1 MRYAGQSIY
10 ELGRGYISVIML
22 TQDAERNHHMSH
34 LQLPRRLVWL
44 LVIVCGCAQEDVPP
58 EQARPP
64 RRVDPPAA
72 SMTSGHQVLVD
83 EAHYNIGIPRF
94 GPLVAYEK
102 RGSPGFEPL
111 MELLTRE
118 GYLVVTNRQE
128 FTKESLKESDVLF
141 IGAPAP
147 HDLSNSIAFSPDGM
161 TLAAGGEN
169 KTISLWNVSTGKLE
183 NTLRDSDWVGSVSFA
198 PDGRT
203 LASASAEQSVKLWD
217 IRAGSVRVVLKHS
230 APVRSVSFSPDG
242 AVLASSGDDGAVR
255 LWEAESGRPLKT
267 LHGHE
272 GPVLRVAFSPDGV
285 ALATSGADG
294 ITKLWDIE
302 SGTVRATFSGHRG
315 PVHHVA
321 FAPDGETLASASAD
335 GTVKLWDVGTG
346 QLLTTLT
353 DNAWSIAFSPD
364 GSLLA
369 TGGEST
375 INLWG
380 VQAGRIRNTIDLET
394 IDVAWSLSFSPD
406 GKLLAWVD
414 EDEVIQIWDRSAGR
428 VRHILDGRI
437 DAIWDP
443 GPALTPD
450 ECEAVLDWVF
460 AGGALLLITDH
471 APWAT
476 PSRCLTAGLGVAISN
491 SRATTDPNHYLREG
505 NMGWLVFTREAG
517 LIGDHPVTRGG
528 NDEERVDDVVTFS
541 GQSLKGPSDF
551 TPFLILSPTAVD
563 RVESGDRISAAGRA
577 QGVAGRFGDGRV
589 VVLGEAM
596 MFMEF
601 GLAYS
606 DYDNRQL
613 ALNIVRWLSG
623 ELN

>member
-1 MRYAGQSIY
+1 
-10 ELGRGYISVIML
+10 
-22 TQDAERNHHMSH
+22 MSH

-44 LVIVCGCAQEDVPP
+44 LVIVCGCAQEDAPP
-58 EQARPP
+58 AQARPP
-64 RRVDPPAA
+64 GGADRPAA
-72 SMTSGHQVLVD
+72 SMASGHQVLVD
-83 EAHYNIGIPRF
+83 EAHYNIGIPGF
-94 GPLVAYEK
+94 EPLQWNEK
-102 RGSPGFEPL
+102 RGFPGFERL

-118 GYLVVTNRQE
+118 GYLVVRNRQE

-169 KTISLWNVSTGKLE
+169 KTIKLWNLSTGELE
-183 NTLRDSDWVGSVSFA
+183 NTLHDSDWVGSVSFA
-198 PDGRT
+198 PDSRT
-203 LASASAEQSVKLWD
+203 LASASADQSVKLWD

-242 AVLASSGDDGAVR
+242 AVVASSSDDGAAR
-255 LWEAESGRPLKT
+255 LWEAESGRLLKT
-267 LHGHE
+267 LRGHE
-272 GPVLRVAFSPDGV
+272 GPVLHVAFSPDGV

-302 SGTVRATFSGHRG
+302 SGAVRATFSGHGG
-315 PVHHVA
+315 PVLHVA
-321 FAPDGETLASASAD
+321 FAPDGGTLASASAD
-335 GTVKLWDVGTG
+335 GTVKLWDVGTV
-346 QLLTTLT
+346 QLVTTLT
-353 DNAWSIAFSPD
+353 DNVWSLAFSPD

-369 TGGEST
+369 TGGEAT

-380 VQAGRIRNTIDLET
+380 VQAGRIHNTIDADL
-394 IDVAWSLSFSPD
+394 DVAWSVSFSPD

-414 EDEVIQIWDRSAGR
+414 DDEKIQVWDQSAAR

-437 DAIWDP
+437 DAIWDA

-460 AGGALLLITDH
+460 TGGALLLITDH
-471 APWAT
+471 APWAA

-491 SRATTDPNHYLREG
+491 SVTRDPNHYLAEAG
-505 NMGWLVFTREAG
+505 GASLVFTREEG
-517 LIGDHPVTRGG
+517 LVGDHPITRGG
-528 NDEERVDDVVTFS
+528 NDEERVDDVVTIG

-563 RVESGDRISAAGRA
+563 RAEGGEISAAGRA

-596 MFMEF
+596 MFMER
-601 GLAYS
+601 GLTYS

>member
-1 MRYAGQSIY
+1 
-10 ELGRGYISVIML
+10 
-22 TQDAERNHHMSH
+22 MSH
-34 LQLPRRLVWL
+34 LQLLRRLVWL
-44 LVIVCGCAQEDVPP
+44 LVIVCGCAQEDVPA
-58 EQARPP
+58 EQ
-64 RRVDPPAA
+64 PAA
-72 SMTSGHQVLVD
+72 SMTSGHRVLVD
-83 EAHYNIGIPRF
+83 EAHYNM
-94 GPLVAYEK
+94 
-102 RGSPGFEPL
+102 GFEPL
-111 MELLTRE
+111 VELLTRE
-118 GYLVVTNRQE
+118 GYLVVRNRQE
-128 FTKESLKESDVLF
+128 FTKESLRESDVLF

-169 KTISLWNVSTGKLE
+169 KTIKLWNVSTGKLE

-203 LASASAEQSVKLWD
+203 LASATADQSVTLWD
-217 IRAGSVRVVLKHS
+217 IRAGSIGVVLEHS
-230 APVRSVSFSPDG
+230 APIRSVSFSPDG
-242 AVLASSGDDGAVR
+242 AVVASSGDDGVVR

-272 GPVLRVAFSPDGV
+272 GPVLHVAFSPDGV
-285 ALATSGADG
+285 PLATSGADG
-294 ITKLWDIE
+294 ITNLWDIE
-302 SGTVRATFSGHRG
+302 TGAVRATFSGHRG
-315 PVHHVA
+315 PVLHVA

-346 QLLTTLT
+346 QLVTTLT
-353 DNAWSIAFSPD
+353 DNAWSLSFSPD

-369 TGGEST
+369 TGGEAT

-380 VQAGRIRNTIDLET
+380 VQAGRIHNTIDAD
-394 IDVAWSLSFSPD
+394 IDVAGSVSFSPD
-406 GKLLAWVD
+406 GRLLAWVD
-414 EDEVIQIWDRSAGR
+414 DDEVIQVWDRSAGR

-437 DAIWDP
+437 DAIWDS

-460 AGGALLLITDH
+460 TGGALFLITDH
-471 APWAT
+471 APWAA

-491 SRATTDPNHYLREG
+491 SNTTRDPNHYLPEG

-517 LIGDHPVTRGG
+517 LVGDHPVTRGG
-528 NDEERVDDVVTFS
+528 NDEERVDDVVTFA

-563 RVESGDRISAAGRA
+563 RVQGGDMISAAGRA
-577 QGVAGRFGDGRV
+577 QGVAGRLGDGRV

-596 MFMEF
+596 MFMER
-601 GLAYS
+601 GLTYS

-613 ALNIVRWLSG
+613 ALNIMRWLSG

>member
-1 MRYAGQSIY
+1 
-10 ELGRGYISVIML
+10 
-22 TQDAERNHHMSH
+22 MSH

-44 LVIVCGCAQEDVPP
+44 LVIVCGCAPEDAPP

-64 RRVDPPAA
+64 GGADRPAA

-83 EAHYNIGIPRF
+83 EAHFNIGF
-94 GPLVAYEK
+94 GHYVFRADM
-102 RGSPGFEPL
+102 GFEPL
-111 MELLTRE
+111 VELLTRE
-118 GYLVVTNRQE
+118 GYLVVRNRQE
-128 FTKESLKESDVLF
+128 FTRESLKESDVLL

-147 HDLSNSIAFSPDGM
+147 HDLSNSIAFSPDGI

-169 KTISLWNVSTGKLE
+169 KTISLWNVSTGELQS
-183 NTLRDSDWVGSVSFA
+183 TLRDSDWVGPVSFA

-203 LASASAEQSVKLWD
+203 LASASADQSVKLWD
-217 IRAGSVRVVLKHS
+217 IRTGSVRVVLKHS

-242 AVLASSGDDGAVR
+242 AVVASSGDDGAVR

-272 GPVLRVAFSPDGV
+272 GPVLHVAFSPDGV
-285 ALATSGADG
+285 ALASSGADG

-302 SGTVRATFSGHRG
+302 SGAVRATFSGHRG
-315 PVHHVA
+315 PVLRVA
-321 FAPDGETLASASAD
+321 FAPDGETIASISEGTEAWSRLSGASAD

-353 DNAWSIAFSPD
+353 DEAWSVAFSPD

-375 INLWG
+375 INLWD
-380 VQAGRIRNTIDLET
+380 VRAGRIHDRIDADL
-394 IDVAWSLSFSPD
+394 DVALSLSFSPD
-406 GKLLAWVD
+406 GRLLAWVD
-414 EDEVIQIWDRSAGR
+414 ADEVIQIWDRNAGR

-450 ECEAVLDWVF
+450 ECEAVLDWIF
-460 AGGALLLITDH
+460 TGGALLLITDH
-471 APWAT
+471 APHAA

-491 SRATTDPNHYLREG
+491 SRTTTDPNHYLPEG

-517 LIGDHPVTRGG
+517 LVGDHPVTRGN
-528 NDEERVDDVVTFS
+528 NDEERVDDVVTFA

-551 TPFLILSPTAVD
+551 TPFLILSPSAVD

-623 ELN
+623 KLN